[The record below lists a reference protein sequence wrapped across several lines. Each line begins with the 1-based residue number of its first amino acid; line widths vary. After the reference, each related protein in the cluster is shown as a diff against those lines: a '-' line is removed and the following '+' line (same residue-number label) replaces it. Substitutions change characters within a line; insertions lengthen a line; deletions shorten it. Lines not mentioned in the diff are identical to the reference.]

1 MSTRRIVGIVLAI
14 VGIAITIGHLVFAI
28 FDRIP
33 EKYHSHQAIVV
44 IGFALT
50 IGGLLL
56 LGNDKQR

>member
-1 MSTRRIVGIVLAI
+1 MSTRQVVGIVLAV
-14 VGIAITIGHLVFAI
+14 VGLAISIGHLVFAI

-44 IGFALT
+44 IGFALV

-56 LGNDKQR
+56 LGTDKRR

>member
-1 MSTRRIVGIVLAI
+1 MVGIVLAI
-14 VGIAITIGHLVFAI
+14 VGVAISIGHLVFAI

-44 IGFALT
+44 IGFALA

-56 LGNDKQR
+56 LGTNRRQ

>member
-14 VGIAITIGHLVFAI
+14 VGVAITIGHLVFAI

-56 LGNDKQR
+56 LGTNKQR

>member
-1 MSTRRIVGIVLAI
+1 MVGIVLAI
-14 VGIAITIGHLVFAI
+14 VGIAISIGHLVFAI

-44 IGFALT
+44 TGFALA

-56 LGNDKQR
+56 LGTNRRQ

>member
-1 MSTRRIVGIVLAI
+1 MSTRRVVGIVLAI

-56 LGNDKQR
+56 LGTDKQR